1 MASILKVDDLRGNT
15 AAGNITITSEGGSAT
30 MQLQQ
35 GLAKAWN
42 NYTQVSTVSITDS
55 FNVSSI
61 SDVGT
66 GMAQTS
72 YTNSMA
78 NAAYV
83 VSGSH
88 NQPGGN
94 SASIISGYDN
104 SADFATGTVTVSTFN
119 ASSGRLDVSL
129 SQMAVNGDLA

>member
-1 MASILKVDDLRGNT
+1 MASLLKVDALTGVTTAGSISVTGEGNST
-15 AAGNITITSEGGSAT
+15 TTN
-30 MQLQQ
+30 LQQ

-42 NYTQVSTVSITDS
+42 NYTQVSTTTITDS

-61 SDVGT
+61 SDQGT

-78 NAAYV
+78 NAAYI

-88 NQPGGN
+88 NLPGGN

-119 ASSGRLDVSL
+119 ASAGRIDVSL

>member
-1 MASILKVDDLRGNT
+1 MAGTIAADTLTHST
-15 AAGNITITSEGGSAT
+15 AGSLAT
-30 MQLQQ
+30 NFIVN
-35 GLAKAWN
+35 GSAKAWN
-42 NYTQVSTVSITDS
+42 NYTGVSTTAISDS

-72 YTNSMA
+72 YTTNMA
-78 NAAYV
+78 NAVYI

-94 SASIISGYDN
+94 SASIVTGYDN
-104 SADFATGTVTVSTFN
+104 SSDFSTGTVTVSTFN
-119 ASSGRLDVSL
+119 ASAGRIDVSL
-129 SQMAVNGDLA
+129 SQMVVHGELS